1 MRRVIPVILAVV
13 ASVAILWIAVRLDRD
28 AAPSRESR
36 IGPVVAMVE
45 PTPLTD
51 AERESARRP
60 GAPGSIALERGAW
73 VQVAG
78 ADGRLEQQYSATKL
92 DPEPG
97 AYLSMLE
104 PRAVFYL
111 SDGRVATLRAD
122 AGRVHVPNR
131 ALESGRFTG
140 EVVIR
145 LYRPEPG
152 TPVDLAEDAPSAI
165 LETPQLD
172 FDTTLNQITCE
183 QSFRLT
189 TDMLTFDGEGLDLL
203 LGEDT
208 RTVERLVVERA
219 LGPIV
224 IDRRRMGTGGARRA
238 AARKGGDSDDALWRP
253 PASAPRSAGGI
264 GDAVLCSAF
273 EPAAQPVRFYR
284 LELNDNVELTRY
296 SPLGRADAQGDL
308 LRVVMTLES
317 DLLSRSVAGRV
328 GSDGA
333 RARETSAL
341 PQPAPHIALPPHAAL
356 LLSSLAMV
364 QSAPRAA
371 EPEDIIVIRFT
382 GRLTMDP
389 IPPGSPVP
397 ASPGDI
403 DVTIDG
409 EEVLLADAPS
419 LVMRARHVDLSLEQR
434 SAGDGRQATPRVLV
448 ATGGVEATDG
458 TQTLWSD
465 ALRVTFAERAGG
477 LGADATLGE
486 VDVARAQADGG
497 VQVALKDGARIFATA
512 IDAFPSER
520 RAELAGPDVAVIR
533 AGVLLD
539 GMPALSVNERER
551 SVRSQGA
558 GRARS
563 WPESLVGAPGP
574 ADPTRPELPPARVAR
589 PSAFDRSPEFEA
601 TWTGSMSYVDR
612 GNDGALL
619 EVQDAVRVRA
629 EPRPEEFDALDA
641 ASVTIEFER
650 APGALPL
657 DRGDAGV
664 EIRARRVV
672 ASGDAR
678 VENQVWP
685 TAARS
690 GQPRLFRLRGPR
702 IDYDTVTS
710 NTDVPGA
717 GDVLVHVPPGQA
729 RTRTGS
735 VGSGAAP
742 GGGIEGT
749 SRFRW
754 QRAMRMSLQPDGRHL
769 MTMDGSV
776 ELVRAGAE
784 ASDTLTLTCDRI
796 EALLD
801 RPEAGDATTRARR
814 EDFGLGGSAELLKV
828 RGVGRCFVRTPQYD
842 MECEE
847 FDYDVRTQIAEL
859 RARPGRTVSVLGA
872 GQVAPVRSAGVVWD
886 LASGRIELRSAS
898 GTVGR

>member
-1 MRRVIPVILAVV
+1 MKRIIPVILAVA
-13 ASVAILWIAVRLDRD
+13 ASATILWFAARMDRGT
-28 AAPSRESR
+28 AQPGQGR
-36 IGPVVAMVE
+36 IGPAVPMVE

-51 AERESARRP
+51 AERAGARRP
-60 GAPGSIALERGAW
+60 GASGSIALERGAW

-78 ADGRLEQQYSATKL
+78 ADGRLEQQYSATRL

-97 AYLSMLE
+97 AYLGMLE

-152 TPVDLAEDAPSAI
+152 AAVDLANDSPSAI

-172 FDTTLNQITCE
+172 FDTTLSQITCE

-208 RTVERLVVERA
+208 RTVERLVIERA
-219 LGPIV
+219 IGPVV
-224 IDRRRMGTGGARRA
+224 IDRRRMASGRGARRT
-238 AARKGGDSDDALWRP
+238 ARSIDIPAHAVADAGNDERGDVGGSPDSEMAVPCSLFRP
-253 PASAPRSAGGI
+253 TPP
-264 GDAVLCSAF
+264 
-273 EPAAQPVRFYR
+273 PVRFYR
-284 LELNDNVELTRY
+284 LDLNDNVELTRY
-296 SPLGRADAQGDL
+296 SPRGRADVRGDL

-317 DLLSRSVAGRV
+317 DLLSRSVASHPAAAD
-328 GSDGA
+328 GSGV
-333 RARETSAL
+333 RETAAL
-341 PQPAPHIALPPHAAL
+341 PMHAAL
-356 LLSSLAMV
+356 VMSSIAAA
-364 QSAPRAA
+364 QSPQAA
-371 EPEDIIVIRFT
+371 ADPEDIIVIRFT

-389 IPPGSPVP
+389 VPAGSPVP

-419 LVMRARHVDLSLEQR
+419 LAMRAGHVDLSLTQR
-434 SAGDGRQATPRVLV
+434 VAGASRQATPRTLV
-448 ATGGVEATDG
+448 ATKGVEATDG
-458 TQTLWSD
+458 TQTMWSD

-477 LGADATLGE
+477 LGADAALGD

-512 IDAFPSER
+512 IDAYPPER

-533 AGVLLD
+533 AGVMLD

-551 SVRSQGA
+551 TVRSQGA

-563 WPESLVGAPGP
+563 WPESLVGVQGP
-574 ADPTRPELPPARVAR
+574 ADPARTALPPARVERPRAFAR
-589 PSAFDRSPEFEA
+589 KPEFEA
-601 TWTGSMSYVDR
+601 TWTGSMAYIDR
-612 GNDGALL
+612 ASEGALL
-619 EVQDAVRVRA
+619 EVQEGVRVRA

-641 ASVTIEFER
+641 GAVTIEFER
-650 APGALPL
+650 APGALPI
-657 DRGDAGV
+657 DRGEAGV
-664 EIRARRVV
+664 DVRARRIV
-672 ASGDAR
+672 AAGDAR

-685 TAARS
+685 SGARQ
-690 GQPRLFRLRGPR
+690 GEPRLFRLRGPR

-717 GDVLVHVPPGQA
+717 GDVLVHVPAGQA
-729 RTRTGS
+729 KAATGS
-735 VGSGAAP
+735 VGEGSAP

-754 QRAMRMSLQPDGRHL
+754 QRAMRMALQPDGRHL

-776 ELVRAGAE
+776 ELVRAGPQA
-784 ASDTLTLTCDRI
+784 ADTLTLTCDRI

-801 RPEAGDATTRARR
+801 RPEAGDAASRARR
-814 EDFGLGGSAELLKV
+814 EDFGLGGSAELLRV

-872 GQVAPVRSAGVVWD
+872 GQVAPVRAAGVVWD

>member
-1 MRRVIPVILAVV
+1 MRRIIPVILAVL
-13 ASVAILWIAVRLDRD
+13 ASVAILWMAVRVDRD
-28 AAPSRESR
+28 SAPVREGR
-36 IGPVVAMVE
+36 IGPAVAMVE

-51 AERESARRP
+51 DERESARRP

-78 ADGRLEQQYSATKL
+78 ADGQLEQQYSATKL

-152 TPVDLAEDAPSAI
+152 AAVDLANDAPSAI

-172 FDTTLNQITCE
+172 FDTTLSQITCE
-183 QSFRLT
+183 KSFRLT

-219 LGPIV
+219 LGPVV
-224 IDRRRMGTGGARRA
+224 IDRRRMGTAGGSPRA
-238 AARKGGDSDDALWRP
+238 AARA
-253 PASAPRSAGGI
+253 AGGADAALAGQSVPAAHEAVDS
-264 GDAVLCSAF
+264 GDAIPCSVF
-273 EPAAQPVRFYR
+273 EPAPQPVRFYR
-284 LELNDNVELTRY
+284 LDLNENVELTRY
-296 SPLGRADAQGDL
+296 SPLGRADARGDL
-308 LRVVMTLES
+308 LSVVMTLES
-317 DLLSRSVAGRV
+317 DLLSRSVAGK
-328 GSDGA
+328 GEA
-333 RARETSAL
+333 AHAHPRETAAL
-341 PQPAPHIALPPHAAL
+341 PAPVPLPPQAAL
-356 LLSSLAMV
+356 LLASLAAV
-364 QSAPRAA
+364 QSPSPA

-403 DVTIDG
+403 EVTIDG

-419 LVMRARHVDLSLEQR
+419 LAMRAGHVDLSLAQR
-434 SAGDGRQATPRVLV
+434 TAGEGRQATPRTLV

-458 TQTLWSD
+458 TQTLWSE
-465 ALRVTFAERAGG
+465 ALRVTFADRAGG

-563 WPESLVGAPGP
+563 WPESLVGTPGP
-574 ADPTRPELPPARVAR
+574 ADPTRADLPPARVAR
-589 PSAFDRSPEFEA
+589 PTAFDRTPEFEA

-612 GNDGALL
+612 GNEGALL
-619 EVQDAVRVRA
+619 EVKDAVRVRA

-641 ASVTIEFER
+641 ASVKIEFER

-664 EIRARRVV
+664 DVRARRVLAV
-672 ASGDAR
+672 GDAR

-690 GQPRLFRLRGPR
+690 GQPRVFRLRGPR

-710 NTDVPGA
+710 DTDVPGA

-729 RTRTGS
+729 KTRTGS
-735 VGSGAAP
+735 VGEGTAP

-754 QRAMRMSLQPDGRHL
+754 QRAMRMALQPDGRHL

-776 ELVRAGAE
+776 ELVRAGAD
-784 ASDTLTLTCDRI
+784 ADDTLTLTCDRI

-801 RPEAGDATTRARR
+801 RPEAGDAATRARR

-872 GQVAPVRSAGVVWD
+872 GQVAPVRAAGVVWD

>member
-1 MRRVIPVILAVV
+1 V
-13 ASVAILWIAVRLDRD
+13 
-28 AAPSRESR
+28 
-36 IGPVVAMVE
+36 
-45 PTPLTD
+45 
-51 AERESARRP
+51 
-60 GAPGSIALERGAW
+60 
-73 VQVAG
+73 
-78 ADGRLEQQYSATKL
+78 
-92 DPEPG
+92 
-97 AYLSMLE
+97 
-104 PRAVFYL
+104 
-111 SDGRVATLRAD
+111 
-122 AGRVHVPNR
+122 
-131 ALESGRFTG
+131 
-140 EVVIR
+140 
-145 LYRPEPG
+145 
-152 TPVDLAEDAPSAI
+152 
-165 LETPQLD
+165 
-172 FDTTLNQITCE
+172 
-183 QSFRLT
+183 
-189 TDMLTFDGEGLDLL
+189 
-203 LGEDT
+203 
-208 RTVERLVVERA
+208 
-219 LGPIV
+219 
-224 IDRRRMGTGGARRA
+224 
-238 AARKGGDSDDALWRP
+238 
-253 PASAPRSAGGI
+253 
-264 GDAVLCSAF
+264 F
-273 EPAAQPVRFYR
+273 EPAPQPVRFYR
-284 LELNDNVELTRY
+284 LDLNENVELTRY
-296 SPLGRADAQGDL
+296 SPLGRADARGDL
-308 LRVVMTLES
+308 LSVVMTLES
-317 DLLSRSVAGRV
+317 DLLSRSVAGGV
-328 GSDGA
+328 GAAPAGS
-333 RARETSAL
+333 RETAAL
-341 PQPAPHIALPPHAAL
+341 PRHAPHVSLPPHAAL
-356 LLSSLAMV
+356 LLASLATV
-364 QSAPRAA
+364 QSPPPAD
-371 EPEDIIVIRFT
+371 PEDIIVIRFT

-389 IPPGSPVP
+389 VPAGSPVP

-403 DVTIDG
+403 EVTIDG

-419 LVMRARHVDLSLEQR
+419 LAMRAGHVDLSLAQR
-434 SAGDGRQATPRVLV
+434 AAGDSRQATPRTLV

-465 ALRVTFAERAGG
+465 ALRVTFADRAGG

-512 IDAFPSER
+512 IDAFPPER

-563 WPESLVGAPGP
+563 WPESLVGTPGP
-574 ADPTRPELPPARVAR
+574 ADPTRPDLPPARVAR
-589 PSAFDRSPEFEA
+589 PTAFDRTPEFEA

-612 GNDGALL
+612 GNEGALL
-619 EVQDAVRVRA
+619 EVKDAVRVRA
-629 EPRPEEFDALDA
+629 EPRLEEFDALDA

-664 EIRARRVV
+664 DIRARRVLAV
-672 ASGDAR
+672 GDAR

-710 NTDVPGA
+710 DTDVPGA

-729 RTRTGS
+729 KTRTGS
-735 VGSGAAP
+735 VGEGTAP

-754 QRAMRMSLQPDGRHL
+754 QRAMRMALQPDGRHL

-776 ELVRAGAE
+776 ELVRAGAD
-784 ASDTLTLTCDRI
+784 ADDTLTLTCDRI

-801 RPEAGDATTRARR
+801 RPEAGDAATRARR
-814 EDFGLGGSAELLKV
+814 EDFGLGGSAELLRV
-828 RGVGRCFVRTPQYD
+828 RGIGRCFVRTPQYD

-872 GQVAPVRSAGVVWD
+872 GQVAPVRAAGVVWD

>member
-1 MRRVIPVILAVV
+1 MRRIIPVILAVA
-13 ASVAILWIAVRLDRD
+13 ASVAILWFAARMDRG
-28 AAPSRESR
+28 APAMRQGR
-36 IGPVVAMVE
+36 IGPAVPMVE

-60 GAPGSIALERGAW
+60 GAPGAIALERGAW

-152 TPVDLAEDAPSAI
+152 AAVDLANDSPSAI
-165 LETPQLD
+165 LEAPQLD

-183 QSFRLT
+183 RAFRLT

-238 AARKGGDSDDALWRP
+238 ASIAPEGRTPSVDDDAVPCSIFQPAP
-253 PASAPRSAGGI
+253 PKA
-264 GDAVLCSAF
+264 
-273 EPAAQPVRFYR
+273 RFYR
-284 LELNDNVELTRY
+284 LDLNENVELTRY
-296 SPLGRADAQGDL
+296 SPLGRADARGDL
-308 LRVVMTLES
+308 LRIVMTLES
-317 DLLSRSVAGRV
+317 DLLSRSVAGPADARDGRV
-328 GSDGA
+328 DVP
-333 RARETSAL
+333 ARETAAL
-341 PQPAPHIALPPHAAL
+341 PMHAAL
-356 LLSSLAMV
+356 ALSAMAA
-364 QSAPRAA
+364 QSAPAA
-371 EPEDIIVIRFT
+371 AAAEDIIVIRFT

-389 IPPGSPVP
+389 LPPGSPVP

-419 LVMRARHVDLSLEQR
+419 LAMRAGHVDLSLTQR
-434 SAGDGRQATPRVLV
+434 VAGDSRQATPRTLV
-448 ATGGVEATDG
+448 ATKGVEATDG
-458 TQTLWSD
+458 TQTMWSD
-465 ALRVTFAERAGG
+465 SLRVTFAERAGG
-477 LGADATLGE
+477 VGADATLGE

-497 VQVALKDGARIFATA
+497 VQLALKDGARIFAAA
-512 IDAFPSER
+512 IDAYPPER

-539 GMPALSVNERER
+539 GMPSLSVNERER
-551 SVRSQGA
+551 SVRSNGA

-563 WPESLVGAPGP
+563 WPESLVGTPGP
-574 ADPTRPELPPARVAR
+574 ADPTQPALPPVRIDR
-589 PSAFDRSPEFEA
+589 PTAFERAPEFEA
-601 TWTGSMSYVDR
+601 TWTGAMAYVDR

-619 EVQDAVRVRA
+619 EVTESVRVRA

-641 ASVTIEFER
+641 AAVTIEFER
-650 APGALPL
+650 APGALPI

-664 EIRARRVV
+664 DVRARRVLAV
-672 ASGDAR
+672 GDAR

-685 TAARS
+685 SGARQ
-690 GQPRLFRLRGPR
+690 GEPRLFRLRGPR

-717 GDVLVHVPPGQA
+717 GDVLVHVPAGQGKA
-729 RTRTGS
+729 RTGS
-735 VGSGAAP
+735 VGEGAAP

-754 QRAMRMSLQPDGRHL
+754 QRAMRMAMQPDGRHL

-776 ELVRAGAE
+776 ELVRAGP
-784 ASDTLTLTCDRI
+784 SSGDTLTLTCDRI

-801 RPEAGDATTRARR
+801 RPEAGDAASRGRR
-814 EDFGLGGSAELLKV
+814 EDFGLGGSAEMLRV

-872 GQVAPVRSAGVVWD
+872 GQVAPVRAAGVVWD

>member
-1 MRRVIPVILAVV
+1 MRRIVPVILAVV
-13 ASVAILWIAVRLDRD
+13 ASVAIMWVAARMDRGS
-28 AAPSRESR
+28 APAREGR
-36 IGPVVAMVE
+36 IGPAVAMVE

-51 AERESARRP
+51 AERASARRP

-73 VQVAG
+73 VQVAD
-78 ADGRLEQQYSATKL
+78 ASGRLEQQYSATKL

-97 AYLSMLE
+97 AYLSMRE

-111 SDGRVATLRAD
+111 SDGRIATLRAD

-140 EVVIR
+140 DVVIR
-145 LYRPEPG
+145 LYRPEAG
-152 TPVDLAEDAPSAI
+152 ASVDLASDAPSAI

-172 FDTTLNQITCE
+172 FDTTLSQITCE

-208 RTVERLVVERA
+208 RTIERLVVERP

-224 IDRRRMGTGGARRA
+224 IDRRRMATPPRA
-238 AARKGGDSDDALWRP
+238 QHAAWDDS
-253 PASAPRSAGGI
+253 
-264 GDAVLCSAF
+264 AVPCSLF
-273 EPAAQPVRFYR
+273 EPAPARFYR

-296 SPLGRADAQGDL
+296 SPLGRADARGDL

-317 DLLSRSVAGRV
+317 DLLSRSLAAGGGAMPDRRGGTVAMPWH
-328 GSDGA
+328 A
-333 RARETSAL
+333 A
-341 PQPAPHIALPPHAAL
+341 IALASMAGLQATPAVA
-356 LLSSLAMV
+356 
-364 QSAPRAA
+364 
-371 EPEDIIVIRFT
+371 EDIVVIRFT

-389 IPPGSPVP
+389 VPPGSPVP
-397 ASPGDI
+397 PAPGDI
-403 DVTIDG
+403 EVTIDG
-409 EEVLLADAPS
+409 EDVLLADAPS
-419 LVMRARHVDLSLEQR
+419 LAMRAGHVDLSLAQR
-434 SAGDGRQATPRVLV
+434 ASGGGRQATPRTLV
-448 ATGGVEATDG
+448 ATKGVEATDG

-477 LGADATLGE
+477 GGADATLGE

-497 VQVALKDGARIFATA
+497 VQVALKDGARIFAAA
-512 IDAFPSER
+512 IDAYPPER
-520 RAELAGPDVAVIR
+520 RAELAGPDLVVIR

-539 GMPALSVNERER
+539 GMPSLSVNERER
-551 SVRSQGA
+551 SVRSAGA

-563 WPESLVGAPGP
+563 WPESLVGTPGP
-574 ADPTRPELPPARVAR
+574 ADPTRPAAPPARIER
-589 PSAFDRSPEFEA
+589 PVAFDRKPEFEA
-601 TWTGSMSYVDR
+601 TWTGAMSYVDR
-612 GNDGALL
+612 GNDGAIL
-619 EVQDAVRVRA
+619 EVQEAVRVRA
-629 EPRPEEFDALDA
+629 EPRAEEFDALDA
-641 ASVTIEFER
+641 GAVTIAFER

-664 EIRARRVV
+664 DVRARRVIAV
-672 ASGDAR
+672 GDAR
-678 VENQVWP
+678 VENQVW
-685 TAARS
+685 RS
-690 GQPRLFRLRGPR
+690 GSRDGEPRLFRLRGPR

-717 GDVLVHVPPGQA
+717 GDVLVHVPAGQG
-729 RTRTGS
+729 RSRTGS
-735 VGSGAAP
+735 VGEGAAP

-754 QRAMRMSLQPDGRHL
+754 QRAMRLALQADGRHL

-776 ELVRAGAE
+776 ELVRAGPGAT
-784 ASDTLTLTCDRI
+784 DTLTLTCDRI

-801 RPEAGDATTRARR
+801 RPEAGDAATRARR
-814 EDFGLGGSAELLKV
+814 EDFGLGGSAELLRV

-872 GQVAPVRSAGVVWD
+872 GQVAPVRAAGVVWD

-898 GTVGR
+898 GTLGR

>member
-1 MRRVIPVILAVV
+1 MRRIIPVILAVL
-13 ASVAILWIAVRLDRD
+13 ASVAILWMAVRVDRGS
-28 AAPSRESR
+28 APAREGR
-36 IGPVVAMVE
+36 IGPAMPMVE

-78 ADGRLEQQYSATKL
+78 ADGQLEQQYSATKL

-152 TPVDLAEDAPSAI
+152 AAVDLATDAPSAI

-172 FDTTLNQITCE
+172 FDTTLSQITCE

-219 LGPIV
+219 LGPVV
-224 IDRRRMGTGGARRA
+224 IDRRRMGTAGGSRRA
-238 AARKGGDSDDALWRP
+238 AARA
-253 PASAPRSAGGI
+253 AGGADAALARPSGPSAHEAFGS
-264 GDAVLCSAF
+264 GDAIPCSVF
-273 EPAAQPVRFYR
+273 EPAPQPVRFYR
-284 LELNDNVELTRY
+284 LDLNENVELTRY
-296 SPLGRADAQGDL
+296 SPLGRADARGDL
-308 LRVVMTLES
+308 LSVVMTLES
-317 DLLSRSVAGRV
+317 DLLSRSVAGGV
-328 GSDGA
+328 GAAPAGS
-333 RARETSAL
+333 RETAAL
-341 PQPAPHIALPPHAAL
+341 PRHAPHVSLPPHAAL
-356 LLSSLAMV
+356 LLASLATV
-364 QSAPRAA
+364 QSPPPAD
-371 EPEDIIVIRFT
+371 PEDIIVIRFT

-389 IPPGSPVP
+389 VPAGSPVP

-403 DVTIDG
+403 EVTIDG

-419 LVMRARHVDLSLEQR
+419 LAMRAGHVDLSLAQR
-434 SAGDGRQATPRVLV
+434 AAGDSRQATPRTLV

-465 ALRVTFAERAGG
+465 ALRVTFADRAGG

-512 IDAFPSER
+512 IDAFPPER

-563 WPESLVGAPGP
+563 WPESLVGTPGP
-574 ADPTRPELPPARVAR
+574 ADPTRPDLPPARVAR
-589 PSAFDRSPEFEA
+589 PTAFDRTPEFEA

-612 GNDGALL
+612 GNEGALL
-619 EVQDAVRVRA
+619 EVKDAVRVRA
-629 EPRPEEFDALDA
+629 EPRLEEFDALDA

-664 EIRARRVV
+664 DIRARRVLAV
-672 ASGDAR
+672 GDAR

-710 NTDVPGA
+710 DTDVPGA

-729 RTRTGS
+729 KTRTGS
-735 VGSGAAP
+735 VGEGTAP

-754 QRAMRMSLQPDGRHL
+754 QRAMRMALQPDGRHL

-776 ELVRAGAE
+776 ELVRAGAD
-784 ASDTLTLTCDRI
+784 ADDTLTLTCDRI

-801 RPEAGDATTRARR
+801 RPEAGDAATRARR
-814 EDFGLGGSAELLKV
+814 EDFGLGGSAELLRV
-828 RGVGRCFVRTPQYD
+828 RGIGRCFVRTPQYD

-872 GQVAPVRSAGVVWD
+872 GQVAPVRAAGVVWD

>member
-1 MRRVIPVILAVV
+1 MRRIIPVIVAVA
-13 ASVAILWIAVRLDRD
+13 ASAAILWFAARMDRG
-28 AAPSRESR
+28 APSAREGR
-36 IGPVVAMVE
+36 IGPAVPMVE

-140 EVVIR
+140 DVVIR

-152 TPVDLAEDAPSAI
+152 AAVDLANDSPSAI
-165 LETPQLD
+165 LEAPQLD
-172 FDTTLNQITCE
+172 FDTTLNQIACE
-183 QSFRLT
+183 RAFRLT

-238 AARKGGDSDDALWRP
+238 ASVAPERRTPSGADDDAVPCGMFHPAP
-253 PASAPRSAGGI
+253 PQA
-264 GDAVLCSAF
+264 
-273 EPAAQPVRFYR
+273 RFYR
-284 LELNDNVELTRY
+284 LDLNDNVELTRY
-296 SPLGRADAQGDL
+296 SPLGRADARGDL
-308 LRVVMTLES
+308 LRIVMTLES
-317 DLLSRSVAGRV
+317 DLLSRSVAGPADAR
-328 GSDGA
+328 DGRGDV
-333 RARETSAL
+333 RARETAAL
-341 PQPAPHIALPPHAAL
+341 PVHAAL
-356 LLSSLAMV
+356 VMSSLAAA
-364 QSAPRAA
+364 QSPPAA
-371 EPEDIIVIRFT
+371 ADAEDIIVIRFT

-389 IPPGSPVP
+389 LPPGSAVP

-409 EEVLLADAPS
+409 EEVILADAPS
-419 LVMRARHVDLSLEQR
+419 LAMRAGHVDLSLTQR
-434 SAGDGRQATPRVLV
+434 VSGGSRQATPRVLV
-448 ATGGVEATDG
+448 ATRGVEATDG
-458 TQTLWSD
+458 TQTMWSES
-465 ALRVTFAERAGG
+465 LRVTFAERAGG
-477 LGADATLGE
+477 IGADATLGE

-497 VQVALKDGARIFATA
+497 VQLALKDGARIFAAA
-512 IDAFPSER
+512 IDAFPLER
-520 RAELAGPDVAVIR
+520 RAELAGPDVAVVR
-533 AGVLLD
+533 AGLLLD
-539 GMPALSVNERER
+539 GMPSLSVNERER
-551 SVRSQGA
+551 SVRSNGA

-563 WPESLVGAPGP
+563 WPESLVGTPGP
-574 ADPTRPELPPARVAR
+574 ADPTQPALPPVRVDR
-589 PSAFDRSPEFEA
+589 PSAFERTPEFEA
-601 TWTGSMSYVDR
+601 TWTGGMAYADR
-612 GNDGALL
+612 GREGALL
-619 EVQDAVRVRA
+619 EVKEGVRVRA

-641 ASVTIEFER
+641 AAVTIEFER
-650 APGALPL
+650 APGTLAI

-664 EIRARRVV
+664 DVRARRVIAV
-672 ASGDAR
+672 GDAR

-685 TAARS
+685 SGARQ
-690 GQPRLFRLRGPR
+690 GEPRLFRLRGPR

-710 NTDVPGA
+710 DTDVPGA
-717 GDVLVHVPPGQA
+717 GDVLVHVPAGQGK
-729 RTRTGS
+729 TRTGS
-735 VGSGAAP
+735 VGEGAAP

-754 QRAMRMSLQPDGRHL
+754 QRAMRMAMQADGRHL

-784 ASDTLTLTCDRI
+784 KGDTLTLTCDRI

-801 RPEAGDATTRARR
+801 RPEAGDAASRGRR
-814 EDFGLGGSAELLKV
+814 EDFGLGGSAELLRV

-872 GQVAPVRSAGVVWD
+872 GQVAPVRAAGVVWD

>member
-1 MRRVIPVILAVV
+1 MRRIIPVILAVA
-13 ASVAILWIAVRLDRD
+13 ASVAILWLAARMDRGM
-28 AAPSRESR
+28 PSARPGR
-36 IGPVVAMVE
+36 IGPAVPMVE

-60 GAPGSIALERGAW
+60 GSPGSIALERGAW

-78 ADGRLEQQYSATKL
+78 PDGRLEQQYSATKL

-104 PRAVFYL
+104 PRAVFYM

-152 TPVDLAEDAPSAI
+152 EAVDLASDSPSAI
-165 LETPQLD
+165 LEAPQLD
-172 FDTTLNQITCE
+172 FDTTLNQVTCE
-183 QSFRLT
+183 RAFRLT

-203 LGEDT
+203 LGADT

-238 AARKGGDSDDALWRP
+238 ASIAPVGRPSSDADDAVPCSIFQPAP
-253 PASAPRSAGGI
+253 PEA
-264 GDAVLCSAF
+264 
-273 EPAAQPVRFYR
+273 RFYR
-284 LELNDNVELTRY
+284 LDLNDNVELTRY
-296 SPLGRADAQGDL
+296 SPLGRADARGDL
-308 LRVVMTLES
+308 LRIVMTLES
-317 DLLSRSVAGRV
+317 DLLSRSVA
-328 GSDGA
+328 SHPAADD
-333 RARETSAL
+333 RAGVRETVAL
-341 PQPAPHIALPPHAAL
+341 PMHAAL
-356 LLSSLAMV
+356 ALSSMAA
-364 QSAPRAA
+364 QSPQAA
-371 EPEDIIVIRFT
+371 ADPEDIIVIRFT

-389 IPPGSPVP
+389 LPPGSPVP

-419 LVMRARHVDLSLEQR
+419 LAMRAGHVDLSLTQR
-434 SAGDGRQATPRVLV
+434 AAGSGRQATPRTLV
-448 ATGGVEATDG
+448 ATKGVEATDG

-477 LGADATLGE
+477 IGADATLGE

-497 VQVALKDGARIFATA
+497 VQVALKDGARIFAA
-512 IDAFPSER
+512 SIDAYPPER

-539 GMPALSVNERER
+539 GMPSLSVNERER

-563 WPESLVGAPGP
+563 WPESLVGTPGP
-574 ADPTRPELPPARVAR
+574 SDPTQAALPPVRVDR
-589 PSAFDRSPEFEA
+589 PAAFDRSPEFEA

-612 GNDGALL
+612 GRDGALL
-619 EVQDAVRVRA
+619 EVKETVRVRA

-641 ASVTIEFER
+641 AAVTLEFER
-650 APGALPL
+650 APGALPI
-657 DRGDAGV
+657 DRSDAGV
-664 EIRARRVV
+664 DVRARRVV
-672 ASGDAR
+672 AVGDAR

-685 TAARS
+685 SGARQ
-690 GQPRLFRLRGPR
+690 GEPRLFRLRGPR

-717 GDVLVHVPPGQA
+717 GDVLVHVPAGQGKV
-729 RTRTGS
+729 RTGS
-735 VGSGAAP
+735 VGEGTAP

-754 QRAMRMSLQPDGRHL
+754 QRAMRMALQPDGRHL

-776 ELVRAGAE
+776 ELVRAGP
-784 ASDTLTLTCDRI
+784 SSGDTLTLTCDRI

-801 RPEAGDATTRARR
+801 RPEAGDAASRARR
-814 EDFGLGGSAELLKV
+814 EDFGLGGSAEMLRV

-872 GQVAPVRSAGVVWD
+872 GQVAPVRAAGVVWD